1 MEEFKIIKD
10 YTNYSVSNFGNV
22 KNNNTGKILKQPI
35 SNGYTK
41 VSLSNDGK
49 LKHFLV
55 HRLIALAFIPNPDN
69 KPFVDH
75 IDNDRLNN
83 NIDNLR
89 WCTNQE
95 NSCNRQLTSK
105 NTSGYKGVN
114 FYKTYNCWRAEIKLN
129 GKSHHIGYY
138 QNIEDAVKARC
149 EYAIKTHGTFI
160 NQCELVSLKRIELEK
175 ELRELEELEK
185 ELQELQK

>member
-10 YTNYSVSNFGNV
+10 YTNYSVSNYGNV
-22 KNNNTGKILKQPI
+22 KNNDTGKILKQ
-35 SNGYTK
+35 SNTNGYTQ
-41 VSLSNDGK
+41 VSLRKNGKGK
-49 LKHFLV
+49 LYRV

-75 IDNDRLNN
+75 IDNNKSNN
-83 NIDNLR
+83 YIDNLR

-95 NSCNRQLTSK
+95 NSCNRQLSSK

>member
-1 MEEFKIIKD
+1 MEIFKNIKD

-22 KNNNTGKILKQPI
+22 KNNNTGKILKQSI
-35 SNGYTK
+35 TNGYTQ
-41 VSLSNDGK
+41 VSLWKNGK
-49 LKHFLV
+49 GKHYRV

-69 KPFVDH
+69 KSFIDH
-75 IDNDRLNN
+75 VDNDRSNN

-95 NSCNRQLTSK
+95 NSCNRQLSSN

-149 EYAIKTHGTFI
+149 EYAIKTHGIFI
-160 NQCELVSLKRIELEK
+160 NQCVLVSLKRIELEK

>member
-1 MEEFKIIKD
+1 MEIFKNIKD

-22 KNNNTGKILKQPI
+22 KNNNTGKILKQSI
-35 SNGYTK
+35 TNGYTQ
-41 VSLSNDGK
+41 VSLWKNGK
-49 LKHFLV
+49 GKHYRV

-69 KPFVDH
+69 KSFIDH
-75 IDNDRLNN
+75 VDNDRSNN

-95 NSCNRQLTSK
+95 NSCNRQLSSN

-149 EYAIKTHGTFI
+149 EYAIKTHGIFI